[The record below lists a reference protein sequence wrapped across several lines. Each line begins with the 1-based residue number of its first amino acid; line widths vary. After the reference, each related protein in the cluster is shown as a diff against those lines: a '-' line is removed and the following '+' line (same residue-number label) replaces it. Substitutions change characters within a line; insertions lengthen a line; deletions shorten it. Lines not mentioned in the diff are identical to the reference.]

1 MFRNYWMQLLPATL
15 AIKILGHSKLDSL
28 KLREITLLTFLQRA
42 LPLKKPKADKPLSGP
57 KGYFPE

>member
-1 MFRNYWMQLLPATL
+1 MQLLPATL